1 MDFEAI
7 DALRDRHPAWR
18 LLRAGNAPLV
28 LSFLG
33 QHFVERNQ
41 GATSASS
48 LASVL
53 DDALYALNTDAE
65 RPQFSRTPLE
75 YLDDGTWE
83 TVRLAQR

>member
-18 LLRAGNAPLV
+18 LLRASNAALV

-41 GATSASS
+41 GATSAS
-48 LASVL
+48 ASQL

-65 RPQFSRTPLE
+65 QPQFTGTGSGIRADLWPLPMMVSS
-75 YLDDGTWE
+75 G
-83 TVRLAQR
+83 